1 MIQIK
6 MYPAK
11 NGDCFLIS
19 TGDKVKKHILIDC
32 GYVET
37 YEMFLKKDLIEIAQR
52 KEKINLMVVTH
63 IDADHISGAIRF
75 IEDNNRQRFIN
86 IDEVWFNTYRH
97 LKASEK
103 SDIELQ
109 DSEKAILEREIALG
123 KSFLKRANEVG
134 VVKDE
139 ISAKQGSTLGG
150 LLLQGNY
157 NWNSTF
163 GGEAVM
169 SNGNQV
175 INIDDFK
182 ISILS
187 PNEEKLQ
194 KLKEH
199 WIKEL
204 RKKKWNFN
212 INDNELFDDAYEFMQ
227 LMLEEGLTIEN
238 KEISKSTQEVLIN
251 ILEEYIDKDYSNDI
265 STNNGSSI
273 ALLIEFNGK
282 KLLFLGDAHPDIIR
296 NKLMEISEIN
306 FDVVKVAHHGS
317 VKNITNELAKALIST
332 IYLFSTNGV
341 KHHHPDA
348 QTIMK
353 LLASNTEVKKQL
365 YFNYKTQT
373 SSMFINS
380 ELQEKYNYEILEAN
394 SEEPITIELLE
405 E

>member
-19 TGDKVKKHILIDC
+19 AGDKVKKHILIDC

-37 YEMFLKKDLIEIAQR
+37 YEKFLKKDLFEIAQR

-63 IDADHISGAIRF
+63 IDADHISGAIKF
-75 IEDNNRQRFIN
+75 IEDNNRQRVID
-86 IDEVWFNTYRH
+86 IDEVWFNVYRH
-97 LKASEK
+97 LQITRKN
-103 SDIELQ
+103 DIELA
-109 DSEKAILEREIALG
+109 DSETAILEREIALG

-134 VVKDE
+134 IVKDE
-139 ISAKQGSTLGG
+139 ISARQGSTLGG

-157 NWNSTF
+157 NWNSMF

-169 SNGNQV
+169 TKGSQV

-182 ISILS
+182 ITILS
-187 PNEEKLQ
+187 PNEYKLN
-194 KLKEH
+194 KLKEE

-204 RKKKWNFN
+204 KKRKWNFS

-227 LMLEEGLTIEN
+227 LMLEDLSIEN
-238 KEISKSTQEVLIN
+238 KEISKRIQEATIN
-251 ILEEYIDKDYSNDI
+251 VLEEYIDKVYSSDV

-273 ALLIEFNGK
+273 ALLIEFNEK
-282 KLLFLGDAHPDIIR
+282 KLLFLGDAHPDIIH
-296 NKLMEISEIN
+296 NKLIELGEIS

-317 VKNITNELAKALIST
+317 FKNITNELAKILIST
-332 IYLFSTNGV
+332 KYLFSTNGV
-341 KHHHPDA
+341 KHHHPDP
-348 QTIMK
+348 QTIIK
-353 LLASNTEVKKQL
+353 LLAANSHSKKQL
-365 YFNYKTQT
+365 YFNYKTQI
-373 SSMFINS
+373 SSIFVNR
-380 ELQEKYNYEILEAN
+380 ELQEKYNYEIFEGN
-394 SEEPITIELLE
+394 GGEPLVIELLE